1 MCNDQSKDQVCG
13 VGAKFCRCIHTL
25 EVDLNDLVEFV
36 IIDEATG
43 FEFHPVTIVFFY
55 SNL

>member
-1 MCNDQSKDQVCG
+1 MCNDQSKDKVCG

-43 FEFHPVTIVFFY
+43 FEFHPVTIVFLF
-55 SNL
+55 